1 MQWKRRWGPLEM
13 KEKIAH
19 ASFAVGDQM
28 FSGSMPANYLKPQGF
43 DIQLNLTDELEA
55 ERILGRS
62 RQTAQ

>member
-1 MQWKRRWGPLEM
+1 M